1 MENPQGLGTSDRN
14 QMQTT
19 LSNESILMR
28 YKERQS
34 QWAVM
39 GIGVCESGSGKQV
52 TIQSGEG
59 QLRLRSTLGDIV
71 SHSAQEY
78 SLPDPAW
85 PCPALP
91 GHGHLYS
98 QVIYTDGRPSGVT
111 SMQSSRFVT
120 GYREAL
126 AVPTQPAS
134 HCGYSQ
140 TLQGPLSSAFPV
152 SSHFC
157 VKIVL
162 ATSLS
167 QVSG

>member
-1 MENPQGLGTSDRN
+1 MGSDGHWKSVCVRVQEASDHPARRGAAQAEIDSWRYCEPQCT
-14 QMQTT
+14 
-19 LSNESILMR
+19 
-28 YKERQS
+28 KVQS
-34 QWAVM
+34 ARP
-39 GIGVCESGSGKQV
+39 CLALPSP
-52 TIQSGEG
+52 
-59 QLRLRSTLGDIV
+59 
-71 SHSAQEY
+71 AQ
-78 SLPDPAW
+78 

-91 GHGHLYS
+91 GPARPWRYS

-111 SMQSSRFVT
+111 SMQSSGFVT

-140 TLQGPLSSAFPV
+140 TVQGPLSSAIPA

-157 VKIVL
+157 VKIIWRL
-162 ATSLS
+162 PFS